1 MEIPGRDGRGELGR
15 LYCFFFPIAWEGQ
28 VSVPDAL
35 PSWVW
40 DSRHAPAGH
49 MPAQGCCKVSGN
61 LGRAPSS
68 PLPVAQMQ
76 GAFQCPPIAAHFHLP
91 ALWERT
97 WCGGWE
103 KKKKL
108 GRKWSRTCVQ
118 NMITLVLVTGRKTG
132 RWRLDYG
139 GRGIATVAVGFVLH
153 IFLKERPV

>member
-1 MEIPGRDGRGELGR
+1 MQPRRGGGRGWTRMQGGLGHVGRDLASLPWVRKAARFLGGRGGGGEWRFRGGMGGVNWEDFIA
-15 LYCFFFPIAWEGQ
+15 FFSPIAWEGQ

-103 KKKKL
+103 KKKKT
-108 GRKWSRTCVQ
+108 WSEV
-118 NMITLVLVTGRKTG
+118 
-132 RWRLDYG
+132 
-139 GRGIATVAVGFVLH
+139 
-153 IFLKERPV
+153 E